1 MTPTRLAAAYTLDWI
16 VGDPHSFP
24 HPVSLIGKAASF
36 GERLLRPGKNPNAD
50 FLSGSLLTA
59 AVVSG
64 SWQSARIAV
73 RKGGPVT
80 EVLLAWTTLATR
92 SLLDETAAVLNALD
106 SEDLALARRRL
117 ATIVGRDTASLP
129 EGEILRAVIETA
141 AEGLCDGI
149 VAPLF
154 YLALG
159 GVPLAFAYKAIN
171 TLDSMIGHF
180 EPPYRYF
187 GRLAARLDDG
197 ANFLPARLAA
207 LAIVAGAFL
216 MQNRVRQSWLAF
228 RRDGRKHPSPNAGQ
242 TEAAMAGALGVR
254 LGGINYYDGRPSLK
268 PLLYTEGRQP
278 TRTDARASLR
288 IVALASL
295 ASFAT
300 ALLVRAR
307 S

>member
-1 MTPTRLAAAYTLDWI
+1 MTRSRLSAAYTLDWI
-16 VGDPHSFP
+16 AGDPHSFP
-24 HPVSLIGKAASF
+24 HPVRFIGKAVSL
-36 GERLLRPGKNPNAD
+36 GERLLQPDKNPTRD
-50 FLSGSLLTA
+50 FLSGSLLTGA
-59 AVVSG
+59 IVAG
-64 SWQSARIAV
+64 SWHAARIAV
-73 RKGGPVT
+73 RKGGPVI

-92 SLLDETAAVLNALD
+92 SLLDETAAVLDAVD

-129 EGEILRAVIETA
+129 EAEILRAVIETA

-171 TLDSMIGHF
+171 TLDSMIGHL

-187 GRLAARLDDG
+187 GRSAARLDDA

-207 LAIVAGAFL
+207 FAIVVGAFL
-216 MQNRVRQSWLAF
+216 LHSRPRQSWLAF

-242 TEAAMAGALGVR
+242 TESALAGAVGVR
-254 LGGINYYDGRPSLK
+254 LGGMNYYDGRPSPK
-268 PLLYTEGRQP
+268 PLLYPEGRLP
-278 TRTDARASLR
+278 TRTDAGASLR

-295 ASFAT
+295 AFFAA
-300 ALLVRAR
+300 ALLVRR
-307 S
+307 SS

>member
-1 MTPTRLAAAYTLDWI
+1 MTPSRLAVAYALDWI
-16 VGDPHSFP
+16 AGDPHSFP
-24 HPVSLIGKAASF
+24 HPVRLIGKVASL
-36 GERLLRPGKNPNAD
+36 GERLLRPGGNPNAD

-59 AVVSG
+59 AVVAG
-64 SWQSARIAV
+64 SWQAARIAAC
-73 RKGGPVT
+73 KGGPVI

-92 SLLDETAAVLNALD
+92 SLLDETAFVLDALD

-129 EGEILRAVIETA
+129 ESEVLRAVIETA

-154 YLALG
+154 YLGLG

-171 TLDSMIGHF
+171 TLDSMIGHL

-187 GRLAARLDDG
+187 GRSAARLDDA

-207 LAIVAGAFL
+207 LAIVIL
-216 MQNRVRQSWLAF
+216 SHSRQSWLAF

-254 LGGINYYDGRPSLK
+254 LGGMNYYDGRPSPK
-268 PLLYTEGRQP
+268 PLLYPEGCLP
-278 TRTDARASLR
+278 TRADARASLR

-295 ASFAT
+295 AFFAA
-300 ALLVRAR
+300 ALLVRRR

>member
-1 MTPTRLAAAYTLDWI
+1 MTPARLAAAYTLDWI
-16 VGDPHSFP
+16 AGDPHSFP
-24 HPVSLIGKAASF
+24 HPVRLIGKAASL
-36 GERLLRPGKNPNAD
+36 GERLLRPGRNPNAD
-50 FLSGSLLTA
+50 LFSGSLLTA
-59 AVVSG
+59 LVVAG
-64 SWQSARIAV
+64 SWQAARIAV
-73 RKGGPVT
+73 RKGGPAL

-92 SLLDETAAVLNALD
+92 SLVDEAGAVLDAFD

-129 EGEILRAVIETA
+129 ESEILRAVIETA

-187 GRLAARLDDG
+187 GRSAARLDDA

-207 LAIVAGAFL
+207 LAIVV
-216 MQNRVRQSWLAF
+216 MSRSRQSWLVF

-254 LGGINYYDGRPSLK
+254 LGGMNYYDGRPSPK
-268 PLLYTEGRQP
+268 PLLYPEGRLP
-278 TRTDARASLR
+278 TRTDARGSLR

-295 ASFAT
+295 TFFAT
-300 ALLVRAR
+300 ALLAR
-307 S
+307 RRS